1 MFVLEFFDLKM
12 SQVSHI
18 FNQIFAKVVNKYLAW
33 LNGYSVIGGVSSSGT
48 SKNAD
53 IILAGIA

>member
-1 MFVLEFFDLKM
+1 MT
-12 SQVSHI
+12 QVSHI

-33 LNGYSVIGGVSSSGT
+33 LNGYNVIGGVSSSGT